1 MLRFDETDKYE
12 LKEILND
19 ALPKEIETYLNTEGG
34 GHIYIGVNKIG
45 EVVGIT
51 KGKLDETMLK
61 VADVITDQVLPKCTE
76 YVHAHHEVIENK
88 DVIIIDIKRGNK
100 LYYQKKY
107 GMTPKGCHYRVGTK
121 CQEMTPEE
129 IEKRFVATLN
139 VPAPDICEMKS
150 RRQDLSFEVLKIY
163 LKEHRVEFKDEY
175 FDSTFE
181 LRNEEGKYNE
191 MAYLLSD
198 QFNESIKVCR
208 FKGKGGNLVMRKEF
222 GNGCLFKIYN
232 EVKDYMQSQENI
244 VKTYFD
250 AGTRR
255 DEYLYNQVAFVE
267 AWKNAILHN
276 NYAEKQYPAIYLF
289 DDHLEVF
296 SNGNPLKNVSFD
308 EFIIGK
314 SRPINRQL
322 TKIAMNIDITDQT
335 GKGNKD
341 IVEIYGKDAFEIM
354 EHTLTVKIPYNKL
367 AMDLNTTSD
376 DAQNDAQND
385 AQKTL
390 EEKII
395 FIIKENDKITRIKM
409 AELLGV
415 SKPTIERAIKASNK
429 IKYVGP
435 SKGGHWEIIE

>member
-1 MLRFDETDKYE
+1 
-12 LKEILND
+12 
-19 ALPKEIETYLNTEGG
+19 
-34 GHIYIGVNKIG
+34 
-45 EVVGIT
+45 
-51 KGKLDETMLK
+51 
-61 VADVITDQVLPKCTE
+61 
-76 YVHAHHEVIENK
+76 
-88 DVIIIDIKRGNK
+88 
-100 LYYQKKY
+100 
-107 GMTPKGCHYRVGTK
+107 MTPKGCHYRVGTK

-139 VPAPDICEMKS
+139 VPTPDICEMKS

-296 SNGNPLKNVSFD
+296 SNGNPLRNVSFD
-308 EFIIGK
+308 EFIMGK

-395 FIIKENDKITRIKM
+395 FIIKGNDKITRIKM

-435 SKGGHWEIIE
+435 SKGGHWEITE

>member
-1 MLRFDETDKYE
+1 MLRFDEIDKYE

-88 DVIIIDIKRGNK
+88 DVIVIDIKRGNK

-163 LKEHRVEFKDEY
+163 LKEHHVEFKDEY

-191 MAYLLSD
+191 MAYLSLINLMNQLRYVD
-198 QFNESIKVCR
+198 LKV
-208 FKGKGGNLVMRKEF
+208 K
-222 GNGCLFKIYN
+222 
-232 EVKDYMQSQENI
+232 
-244 VKTYFD
+244 
-250 AGTRR
+250 A
-255 DEYLYNQVAFVE
+255 
-267 AWKNAILHN
+267 AILLCAKN
-276 NYAEKQYPAIYLF
+276 SVMDAC
-289 DDHLEVF
+289 
-296 SNGNPLKNVSFD
+296 LKSIMKLRTICNL
-308 EFIIGK
+308 K
-314 SRPINRQL
+314 
-322 TKIAMNIDITDQT
+322 KI
-335 GKGNKD
+335 
-341 IVEIYGKDAFEIM
+341 
-354 EHTLTVKIPYNKL
+354 L
-367 AMDLNTTSD
+367 
-376 DAQNDAQND
+376 
-385 AQKTL
+385 
-390 EEKII
+390 
-395 FIIKENDKITRIKM
+395 
-409 AELLGV
+409 
-415 SKPTIERAIKASNK
+415 
-429 IKYVGP
+429 
-435 SKGGHWEIIE
+435 